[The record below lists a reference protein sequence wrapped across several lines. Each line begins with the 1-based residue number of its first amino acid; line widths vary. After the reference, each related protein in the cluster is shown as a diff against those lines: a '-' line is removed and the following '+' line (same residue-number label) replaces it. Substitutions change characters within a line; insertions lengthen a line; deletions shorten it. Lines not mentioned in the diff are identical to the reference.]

1 MLINKR
7 VERDYKIIEKYE
19 AGIVLF
25 GFEVKS
31 IKKGSGD
38 ISSSYGV
45 IHKGEV
51 WLLNFNIPPYQPKN
65 FPLNWQPDRPK
76 KLLLKKKEIYEIA
89 SYLNE
94 KKYLLVPTKVYITRN
109 LVKVELAIVQAMKKY
124 EKREKLKKK
133 EFEKQKQRAIKQKF
147 YF

>member
-65 FPLNWQPDRPK
+65 VPLNWQPDRPK

-133 EFEKQKQRAIKQKF
+133 EFEKQKQRAIKQNF